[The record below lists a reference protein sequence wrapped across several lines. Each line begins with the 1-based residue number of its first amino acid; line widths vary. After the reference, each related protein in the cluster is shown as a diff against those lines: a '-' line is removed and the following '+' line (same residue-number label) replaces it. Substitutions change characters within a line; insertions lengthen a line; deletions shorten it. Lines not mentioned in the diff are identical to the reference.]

1 MKLNEFRVRLG
12 YRVRCTHLFVG
23 GLVGGGGGGGGGGG
37 APDFIADSS

>member
-23 GLVGGGGGGGGGGG
+23 GLVGGGGGGERL

>member
-23 GLVGGGGGGGGGGG
+23 GLVGGGGGGG

>member
-12 YRVRCTHLFVG
+12 YLS
-23 GLVGGGGGGGGGGG
+23 GLDVLIFSWEGSSGVEGG

>member
-23 GLVGGGGGGGGGGG
+23 GLVGGGGGG

>member
-23 GLVGGGGGGGGGGG
+23 GLVGGGGGGGG

>member
-23 GLVGGGGGGGGGGG
+23 GLVGGGGRGGG